1 MKKLEIIKPYAC
13 IFRYKD
19 IPTQAEIIAPQ
30 HWKHC
35 VDHRQQGR
43 TATNQTGGFHI
54 TQTGNVCMCVRERAL
69 IYTMILIILVFLGI
83 IPVVGLSMYF
93 CDQIYNHTTTTSL
106 IANYTICWLNT
117 VTRRNWE

>member
-43 TATNQTGGFHI
+43 TATNQTGGLGI
-54 TQTGNVCMCVRERAL
+54 TLTVCVCVCVRAL
-69 IYTMILIILVFLGI
+69 TYTVILII
-83 IPVVGLSMYF
+83 VV
-93 CDQIYNHTTTTSL
+93 SL
-106 IANYTICWLNT
+106 
-117 VTRRNWE
+117 